1 MAWKGAC
8 EHDRR
13 GALEA
18 DDVRAQHGV
27 ALLFAHRDVA
37 RRRAAD
43 YNVADYA
50 DERDDALFEERELR
64 EVGRAQD
71 GVAAREGVVG
81 HAALGQLAEAFLT
94 QIQLVVAVR

>member
-1 MAWKGAC
+1 M
-8 EHDRR
+8 
-13 GALEA
+13 
-18 DDVRAQHGV
+18 
-27 ALLFAHRDVA
+27 FAHRDVA

-43 YNVADYA
+43 YNVHMADYA

-64 EVGRAQD
+64 EVGRAQA

-81 HAALGQLAEAFLT
+81 HAALCQLAEAFLT